1 MPESFPAPISQL
13 IEQWKTGDREA
24 INALFPLIYREL
36 RSLAHWYMRGE
47 RPDHT
52 LQSTALVHEAYLR
65 LAQQGPFQTESRE
78 GLMAVAAMLMRQ
90 ILVDSARA
98 YRAEKRGA
106 GLNVQLDEELEVA
119 GKRDMDIIA
128 LDDALHELSRL
139 DPQQGRIVELRCFG
153 GLTIEETAAVL
164 GISTAT
170 TKRDWSMAKAWL
182 TRELRRGGDGK
193 SAGLGQN

>member
-1 MPESFPAPISQL
+1 MLDSFPEPISQL
-13 IEQWKTGDREA
+13 IERWKTGDREV
-24 INALFPLIYREL
+24 INTLFPLIYREL

-47 RPDHT
+47 RPNHT
-52 LQSTALVHEAYLR
+52 LQTTALVHEAYLR
-65 LAQQGPFQTESRE
+65 LAQQGPFQTQSRE
-78 GLMAVAAMLMRQ
+78 QLVAVAAMLMRQ

-106 GLNVQLDEELEVA
+106 GLNVQLDEEFELT
-119 GKRDMDIIA
+119 GHQDLDIIA

-153 GLTIEETAAVL
+153 GLTVEETAAIL

-182 TRELRRGGDGK
+182 TRELRRGGDGT
-193 SAGLGQN
+193 SAGVGQN